1 MTSAG
6 SNVIDD
12 VPHFRIFATVLSH
25 AGAGLLDGV
34 ECAQPAYAAA
44 RTELENVEARS
55 HAPPATEC
63 SRSVR
68 FRKTVGLSSRHLG
81 EGP

>member
-1 MTSAG
+1 
-6 SNVIDD
+6 
-12 VPHFRIFATVLSH
+12 
-25 AGAGLLDGV
+25 
-34 ECAQPAYAAA
+34 
-44 RTELENVEARS
+44 LENVEARS